1 MTITQESRPGGQTE
15 AARYT
20 RSTHPQDTR
29 PGSPTPIPT
38 LIDVATLDAREAAVT
53 GALIHASHADVITT
67 LDTITPADVT
77 SAPLRA
83 VLRTIGL
90 LARRGDAVAVTAL
103 GGAAQAA
110 GIIRPVDR
118 QRFDTLAFDLSGVD
132 ACPRGAGDLVLVP
145 ELIEATTRRRAIEH
159 ATRIRQ
165 AVDEGPADGLVLVL
179 RDAARALEDDAA
191 RLDAQ
196 GVTA

>member
-15 AARYT
+15 AARDT

-38 LIDVATLDAREAAVT
+38 LIDVATLDTREAAVT

-118 QRFDTLAFDLSGVD
+118 QRFDTLVIDLAGVD